1 MKKLRLKVREDF
13 AITEKTEKAL
23 VGLVGAVS
31 VLTNLRM
38 DLRFKLYSAGG
49 ATVCCPHKLSPPR
62 HIFRECGAVEPGIVQ
77 MFSVVTYNRWSPA
90 RVSSLQKCGEQPT
103 VYTVTMLPALSLA
116 AAWLLVT
123 SVAAAHRDL
132 ATPPVL
138 EAGFRPLE
146 REVEDQVAVE
156 TAEVAAGMTVL
167 RLPRPGDRRS
177 FYDAG
182 NTRKRELILPAGSK
196 NVFKQIRLPRHSFLF
211 N

>member
-1 MKKLRLKVREDF
+1 
-13 AITEKTEKAL
+13 
-23 VGLVGAVS
+23 
-31 VLTNLRM
+31 
-38 DLRFKLYSAGG
+38 
-49 ATVCCPHKLSPPR
+49 
-62 HIFRECGAVEPGIVQ
+62 
-77 MFSVVTYNRWSPA
+77 
-90 RVSSLQKCGEQPT
+90 
-103 VYTVTMLPALSLA
+103 MLPALPLA

-146 REVEDQVAVE
+146 PEVEDQVAVE

>member
-1 MKKLRLKVREDF
+1 
-13 AITEKTEKAL
+13 
-23 VGLVGAVS
+23 
-31 VLTNLRM
+31 
-38 DLRFKLYSAGG
+38 
-49 ATVCCPHKLSPPR
+49 
-62 HIFRECGAVEPGIVQ
+62 
-77 MFSVVTYNRWSPA
+77 
-90 RVSSLQKCGEQPT
+90 
-103 VYTVTMLPALSLA
+103 MLPALSLA

-146 REVEDQVAVE
+146 REVEVEDQVAVE

-196 NVFKQIRLPRHSFLF
+196 NVFKQIRLPRHSLF

>member
-1 MKKLRLKVREDF
+1 
-13 AITEKTEKAL
+13 
-23 VGLVGAVS
+23 
-31 VLTNLRM
+31 
-38 DLRFKLYSAGG
+38 
-49 ATVCCPHKLSPPR
+49 
-62 HIFRECGAVEPGIVQ
+62 
-77 MFSVVTYNRWSPA
+77 
-90 RVSSLQKCGEQPT
+90 
-103 VYTVTMLPALSLA
+103 MLPALSLA
-116 AAWLLVT
+116 AAWLLLA

-138 EAGFRPLE
+138 EAGFRPL
-146 REVEDQVAVE
+146 EVEDQVAVE

>member
-1 MKKLRLKVREDF
+1 
-13 AITEKTEKAL
+13 
-23 VGLVGAVS
+23 
-31 VLTNLRM
+31 
-38 DLRFKLYSAGG
+38 
-49 ATVCCPHKLSPPR
+49 
-62 HIFRECGAVEPGIVQ
+62 
-77 MFSVVTYNRWSPA
+77 
-90 RVSSLQKCGEQPT
+90 
-103 VYTVTMLPALSLA
+103 MLPALSLA

-138 EAGFRPLE
+138 EAGFRPLLPPE
-146 REVEDQVAVE
+146 PVEDQVAVE
-156 TAEVAAGMTVL
+156 TGMTVL

-196 NVFKQIRLPRHSFLF
+196 NVFKQIRIPRHSSF

>member
-1 MKKLRLKVREDF
+1 
-13 AITEKTEKAL
+13 
-23 VGLVGAVS
+23 
-31 VLTNLRM
+31 
-38 DLRFKLYSAGG
+38 
-49 ATVCCPHKLSPPR
+49 
-62 HIFRECGAVEPGIVQ
+62 
-77 MFSVVTYNRWSPA
+77 
-90 RVSSLQKCGEQPT
+90 
-103 VYTVTMLPALSLA
+103 MLPALSLA
-116 AAWLLVT
+116 AAWILVT
-123 SVAAAHRDL
+123 CVAAAHRDL

-138 EAGFRPLE
+138 EAGFRPLLPPE

-196 NVFKQIRLPRHSFLF
+196 NVFKQIRLPRHSLF

>member
-1 MKKLRLKVREDF
+1 
-13 AITEKTEKAL
+13 
-23 VGLVGAVS
+23 
-31 VLTNLRM
+31 
-38 DLRFKLYSAGG
+38 
-49 ATVCCPHKLSPPR
+49 
-62 HIFRECGAVEPGIVQ
+62 
-77 MFSVVTYNRWSPA
+77 
-90 RVSSLQKCGEQPT
+90 
-103 VYTVTMLPALSLA
+103 MLPALPLA

-123 SVAAAHRDL
+123 CVTAAHRDL

-146 REVEDQVAVE
+146 LEVEVEDQVAVE

-167 RLPRPGDRRS
+167 RLPRPGDRRA

-196 NVFKQIRLPRHSFLF
+196 NVFKQIRLPRHSLF

>member
-1 MKKLRLKVREDF
+1 
-13 AITEKTEKAL
+13 
-23 VGLVGAVS
+23 
-31 VLTNLRM
+31 
-38 DLRFKLYSAGG
+38 
-49 ATVCCPHKLSPPR
+49 
-62 HIFRECGAVEPGIVQ
+62 
-77 MFSVVTYNRWSPA
+77 
-90 RVSSLQKCGEQPT
+90 
-103 VYTVTMLPALSLA
+103 MLPALPLA
-116 AAWLLVT
+116 AAWILVT

-138 EAGFRPLE
+138 EDGFRPLLPPE
-146 REVEDQVAVE
+146 RGVEPEVEDQVAVE